1 MDPQLRKAALEYH
14 ELGRMARANGIK
26 VWVNAVAR
34 TMPRDRRFDRTSA
47 LKDHVEQGVDRDG
60 ANRMCIDY
68 LRDRYGIWR

>member
-1 MDPQLRKAALEYH
+1 
-14 ELGRMARANGIK
+14 
-26 VWVNAVAR
+26 
-34 TMPRDRRFDRTSA
+34 MPRDSRFDRTSA